1 MVKYIV
7 CFLLIIVWIY
17 VLRLLTRAQLHF
29 WKFMVGSL
37 GLFIFLMVLVRPI
50 MTQPLA
56 RVVAAF
62 AGVVGN
68 LTNTFTA
75 YFKYGI
81 LFIESATGTMTLQI
95 DFECSGIIEIIAFL
109 SLLTFFRVY
118 ELNERLLVG
127 VAGVVF
133 IILANALRIIIICE
147 MIHFFGV
154 EMYSLAHTVVG
165 RLVFYALSVCLY
177 FYVFTKPHI
186 VRMKVG
192 TFTYGNG

>member
-1 MVKYIV
+1 
-7 CFLLIIVWIY
+7 
-17 VLRLLTRAQLHF
+17 
-29 WKFMVGSL
+29 
-37 GLFIFLMVLVRPI
+37 

-109 SLLTFFRVY
+109 SLLAFFRVY
-118 ELNERLLVG
+118 ERNERLLVG
-127 VAGVVF
+127 IAGVVF

>member
-109 SLLTFFRVY
+109 SLLAFFRVY

>member
-109 SLLTFFRVY
+109 SLLAFFRVY
-118 ELNERLLVG
+118 ERNERLLVG
-127 VAGVVF
+127 IAGVVF